1 VIPNDHAITVHRFG
15 EQRWI
20 DKVIAGELSFSC
32 AGAFIHQAKK
42 TGNYVQGDLHE
53 AVFARLLKNDVRI
66 AQMRALLGTDLE
78 EIPDGDYVFLR
89 RHSAKRKPIF
99 CFYGYT
105 AGDAL
110 DDGHIDHE
118 GLNRIRHEFDE
129 KMYSGFS
136 QNIDVRNV
144 VSDEY
149 RFTELTVIA
158 GALGDR
164 VRAVMDMNGFSYK
177 MGRIDYDIMNK
188 DEFFI
193 QPTSSYDELFY
204 KHPAYKYQY
213 EARICLFNMKLNT
226 IFDRFALQ
234 IPPLTKDEYAKVY
247 ERTYMSFDAVIKK
260 K

>member
-1 VIPNDHAITVHRFG
+1 MLMIHRFG

-20 DKVIAGELSFSC
+20 DKIIDGELSFSC

-42 TGNYVQGDLHE
+42 TRNYVQGDIHE

-66 AQMRALLGTDLE
+66 AQMRTQLGADLE
-78 EIPDGDYVFLR
+78 EIPDGNYVFLR

-110 DDGHIDHE
+110 RDSSIDHV
-118 GLNRIRHEFDE
+118 GFNRIRHEFDE

-136 QNIDVRNV
+136 QNIDMRNV

-149 RFTELTVIA
+149 RFTELTVMARAFVDRIRIA
-158 GALGDR
+158 MLNNDYLYR
-164 VRAVMDMNGFSYK
+164 IE
-177 MGRIDYDIMNK
+177 RIDYDTMNK

-193 QPTSSYDELFY
+193 SPTSNYDELFY
-204 KHPAYKYQY
+204 KHPSYKYQY
-213 EARICLFNMKLNT
+213 EARICMPDKELIT
-226 IFDRFALQ
+226 IFDRFLLQ
-234 IPPLTKDEYAKVY
+234 IPPLHKEEYVKVH
-247 ERTYMSFDAVIKK
+247 ERTYMSYDTVIKRK
-260 K
+260 